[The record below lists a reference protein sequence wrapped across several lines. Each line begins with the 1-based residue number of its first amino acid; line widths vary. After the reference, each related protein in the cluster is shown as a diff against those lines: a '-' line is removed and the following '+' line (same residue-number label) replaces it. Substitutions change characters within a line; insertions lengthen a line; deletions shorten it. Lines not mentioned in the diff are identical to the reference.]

1 MATPLGNIV
10 NVAKRRVLLML
21 AYLWRRLMFRTRF
34 IAITGSVGKTT
45 TKDLVAAI
53 LSGFPAATFSNFA
66 TENTTDEIARTLV
79 RVRPWHRFAVFEVA
93 TGGPGQ
99 LRRSARL
106 VAPDIAVILSVART
120 HTHKFPTLEDTAAEK
135 ATLLKFIRKGGVAI
149 LNLDD
154 PRVAAMEP
162 GRGIRVN
169 RFGCDDRAGLHASN
183 VGGRWPERLSL
194 FVTCKSGKGTGEGAQ
209 VQSQL
214 VGMHWAPA
222 LLAAINVALEC
233 GMPLKQ
239 IAAQISRIPPTA
251 GRMDPQILPSG
262 AVILRDEFNGSLDTY
277 SAAFEALKTARAK
290 RKILV
295 VTTVSDSPES
305 WDRRIRR
312 IAVDA
317 AGVVDLLVLIG
328 AKDDTKRAGNAALA
342 AGLPG
347 NRLCQFDK
355 LHDAAQFLRQELGA
369 GDLLLLRGKTEHH
382 LTRLFYAQLREVACW
397 KPTCPKRILCDH
409 CPELF
414 AGVSPVSE
422 LS

>member
-1 MATPLGNIV
+1 MATPLRNIV
-10 NVAKRRVLLML
+10 NVTKRRALLML

-45 TKDLVAAI
+45 TKDLVAATI
-53 LSGFPAATFSNFA
+53 SGSPAATFSNFA
-66 TENTTDEIARTLV
+66 TENTTGEIAWTLL

-99 LRRSARL
+99 IRRSARL
-106 VAPDIAVILSVART
+106 VAPDVAVILSVART
-120 HTHKFPTLEDTAAEK
+120 HTHRFATLEDTAAEK
-135 ATLLKFIRKGGVAI
+135 ATLVKFIRKRGVAI

-154 PRVAAMEP
+154 PRVAVMQP
-162 GRGIRVN
+162 GRGARVI
-169 RFGCDDRAGLHASN
+169 RFGCSDRADVRASN
-183 VGGRWPERLSL
+183 AGGHWPERLSL
-194 FVTCKSGKGTGEGAQ
+194 LITCKSGKCAGDSAQ
-209 VQSQL
+209 VQSRL
-214 VGMHWAPA
+214 VGMHWTPT
-222 LLAAINVALEC
+222 LLAAITVALEC

-239 IAAQISRIPPTA
+239 IAAQISQIPPTA

-277 SAAFEALKTARAK
+277 NAAFGALKTARAK

-305 WDRRIRR
+305 WDRRVRR

-328 AKDDTKRAGNAALA
+328 ARDDTKRAGNAALA
-342 AGLPG
+342 AGIAS
-347 NRLCQFDK
+347 NRLRQFDQ
-355 LHDAAQFLRQELGA
+355 LHDAAQFLRVELGA
-369 GDLLLLRGKTEHH
+369 GDLVLLRGKTEHH
-382 LTRLFYAQLREVACW
+382 LTRLFYGQIREVACW

-414 AGVSPVSE
+414 AGGVSE
-422 LS
+422 SS